1 MNIQGLINEIAENLD
16 YIIKLLDELGTI
28 SRPTSSNK
36 KESLSFKGA
45 GLNPKRKF
53 DSVWVTPVAFEWQCP
68 YCYRPNQENIE
79 FKYDTVTCDVCGI
92 KFDVTDPR

>member
-45 GLNPKRKF
+45 GLNPKRKL
-53 DSVWVTPVAFEWQCP
+53 DSVWVVLILLG
-68 YCYRPNQENIE
+68 NIA
-79 FKYDTVTCDVCGI
+79 DGI
-92 KFDVTDPR
+92 LMI